1 MLAMLFIKQHSVNSI
16 IRLYSSGKAI
26 YCNFGLTVGVFEN
39 IIRCSL
45 LTDICLMELAL
56 MYAVIQTGGKQYRV
70 AEGTTLKIEKLE
82 LGAGDSVEFDKV
94 LMVQSGDAVK
104 VGQPYVQGSKVT
116 ATVVSQGRH
125 KKIRIIKFRRR
136 KHHMKQM
143 GHRQYYTEVQIT
155 GISA

>member
-1 MLAMLFIKQHSVNSI
+1 
-16 IRLYSSGKAI
+16 
-26 YCNFGLTVGVFEN
+26 
-39 IIRCSL
+39 
-45 LTDICLMELAL
+45 MELAR

-70 AEGTTLKIEKLE
+70 EEGSTLKVEKLE
-82 LGAGDSVEFDKV
+82 AGIDENVEFDKV

-104 VGQPYVQGSKVT
+104 VGQPFIDGGKVT
-116 ATVVSQGRH
+116 ATVKSQGRH
-125 KKIRIIKFRRR
+125 KKVKIIKFKRR

>member
-1 MLAMLFIKQHSVNSI
+1 
-16 IRLYSSGKAI
+16 
-26 YCNFGLTVGVFEN
+26 
-39 IIRCSL
+39 
-45 LTDICLMELAL
+45 

-70 AEGTTLKIEKLE
+70 AEGATIKIEKLE
-82 LGAGDSVEFDKV
+82 LGQGDNVEFDKV
-94 LMVQSGDAVK
+94 LMIQSGENVK
-104 VGQPYVQGSKVT
+104 VGQPYLEGSKVT
-116 ATVVSQGRH
+116 ATVLSQGRH

>member
-1 MLAMLFIKQHSVNSI
+1 
-16 IRLYSSGKAI
+16 
-26 YCNFGLTVGVFEN
+26 
-39 IIRCSL
+39 
-45 LTDICLMELAL
+45 

-70 AEGTTLKIEKLE
+70 EQGATLKIEKLE
-82 LGAGDSVEFDKV
+82 LGTGDSIEFDKV
-94 LMVQSGDAVK
+94 LMVQSDNALK
-104 VGQPYVQGSKVT
+104 IGQPFVEGGKVT

-125 KKIRIIKFRRR
+125 KKVKIIKFRRR

>member
-1 MLAMLFIKQHSVNSI
+1 
-16 IRLYSSGKAI
+16 
-26 YCNFGLTVGVFEN
+26 
-39 IIRCSL
+39 
-45 LTDICLMELAL
+45 MELTL

-94 LMVQSGDAVK
+94 LLVQSGEAVT
-104 VGQPYVQGSKVT
+104 VGQPYIAGGKVT
-116 ATVVSQGRH
+116 ATVLSQGRH
-125 KKIRIIKFRRR
+125 KKVRIIKFRRR
-136 KHHMKQM
+136 KHQMKKQ